1 MKKDEVEVGGTY
13 LAKVGTR
20 MVEVR
25 VERENGRGGWDASSV
40 ATGKPIRLKD
50 PKHLRP
56 VKAAKGATSPAAG
69 AGQPEAASAGDGPQE
84 PASGDGGPD
93 AGAAE
98 GAAPERKP
106 GRKGT
111 AKAKPAKAERPAKAP
126 RADAKPKPMSCLD
139 AAAAVLKAK
148 GEPMNCK
155 ALVEAMAEQNLWKSD
170 APTPAATLSSAI
182 LREMTKKG
190 GASRF
195 RKTSPGHFTFTEPK
209 GD

>member
-56 VKAAKGATSPAAG
+56 VKAAKAADAAPA
-69 AGQPEAASAGDGPQE
+69 
-84 PASGDGGPD
+84 
-93 AGAAE
+93 
-98 GAAPERKP
+98 AAPEAQDPAPESAAPRRAP
-106 GRKGT
+106 RPRKGG
-111 AKAKPAKAERPAKAP
+111 KAP
-126 RADAKPKPMSCLD
+126 GETKKAMSCLD
-139 AAAAVLKAK
+139 AAAAVLKAS
-148 GEPMNCK
+148 GAPMNCR
-155 ALVEAMAEQNLWKSD
+155 AMVEAMAEQGLWKSD

-190 GASRF
+190 DASRF
-195 RKTSPGHFTFTEPK
+195 RKTSPGHFVFNEEK